1 MTPCTKSA
9 RATAAC
15 HAGLTRAAR
24 TNFLTGQKMTDLARM
39 DAPGEYELAQI
50 AASFNGFVGKLSGMP
65 AQLRDASR
73 RWPKSTR

>member
-1 MTPCTKSA
+1 
-9 RATAAC
+9 
-15 HAGLTRAAR
+15 
-24 TNFLTGQKMTDLARM
+24 MTDLARM

-50 AASFNGFVGKLSGMP
+50 DWDRLVSLDFETYYVAASFNGFAGKLSGMP